1 MRFLKYVA
9 LVGVVVVAAAVAA
22 VTTGGVQL
30 PEEIP
35 LVGSAEASA
44 TQVAAVAEGVDEVVA
59 FDAPDG
65 GSEIET
71 FAARTEYGTPVAF
84 GVVAD
89 RGNRLEVRL
98 PGRPNGRI
106 GFVDEGLV
114 AVTPV
119 AVSIDVD
126 LAGHKLTVSQ
136 DGDTVLD
143 ADIAIGSDEYPT
155 PRGEFYVTDEL
166 RSEDPAYG
174 DWAFGISA
182 WSDVLTEFNGGSGQI
197 GIHGTDDTS
206 SIGQDVSHGCV
217 RVTNDV
223 AIALAELVEVGTPVT
238 IH

>member
-30 PEEIP
+30 PKDIP
-35 LVGSAEASA
+35 LVGAAEPRS
-44 TQVAAVAEGVDEVVA
+44 TQVATVAEGVDEVVV

-65 GSEIET
+65 GSEIDAFT
-71 FAARTEYGTPVAF
+71 ARTEYGTPVSF
-84 GVVAD
+84 GVVSD
-89 RGNRLEVRL
+89 RGSRLEVRL

-106 GFVDEGLV
+106 GFVDEALV

-119 AVSIDVD
+119 ATAIDVD
-126 LAGHKLTVSQ
+126 LAGRRLTVSQ
-136 DGDTVLD
+136 DGGTVLE
-143 ADIAIGSDEYPT
+143 ADVAIGSDEYPT
-155 PRGEFYVTDEL
+155 PTGEFYVTDEL

-174 DWAFGISA
+174 DWAFGLSA

-206 SIGQDVSHGCV
+206 SIGQNVSHGCV

-223 AIALAELVEVGTPVT
+223 AIALAGIVEVGTPVT